1 MEKLIAGIG
10 CVVGVIYAA
19 FWLVVAGL
27 VVWGLWELVHL
38 IARS

>member
-1 MEKLIAGIG
+1 MDKLISGLG
-10 CVVGVIYAA
+10 CVAGLIYLV
-19 FWLVVAGL
+19 FWLAVACL